1 MSNSQSDP
9 IADMQS
15 STPDAGIASPQN
27 FGVLIGVIVAMT
39 ALFFALLTFIWYH
52 KHRVLL
58 RGLEE
63 LPDEPPQPTFNVH
76 SVEKRRPKRA
86 SIVSPWLPEFGS
98 RRLEQTTKWSE
109 ETNPLSEKA
118 RKLDA
123 EA

>member
-1 MSNSQSDP
+1 M
-9 IADMQS
+9 ADMQS
-15 STPDAGIASPQN
+15 STPDAGVASPQT
-27 FGVLIGVIVAMT
+27 FGVLIGIVVAMS
-39 ALFFALLTFIWYH
+39 ALFFALLAFIWYH
-52 KHRVLL
+52 KRRVLL

-63 LPDEPPQPTFNVH
+63 LPDEPPRPTFEVH

-86 SIVSPWLPEFGS
+86 SIAPPWLPEFGS

-109 ETNPLSEKA
+109 KTNSPSEKA